1 MYTIYFGSHWTY
13 PLLMPLTSLIT
24 SSNVPK
30 SRAVTASNA
39 TSNKISAHSKNA

>member
-39 TSNKISAHSKNA
+39 TSNKIRAHSKNA